1 MLSTNSKNNLVLL
14 VDCKNTTPTGSTMT
28 QTATDSKTGPRENP
42 QFHAALEQQLSIK
55 KRSNFVLSPRRIISI
70 SAAQEC
76 KNLFRAA
83 HKQQNHFRA
92 AKQNR
97 KDKKLEIL
105 TACSNAAVQGQQ
117 FLKMYVRWIVFT
129 YLKSCHCAE
138 YHQPPPDT
146 LLAQK

>member
-28 QTATDSKTGPRENP
+28 QTATGSKTGPRENP
-42 QFHAALEQQLSIK
+42 QFPAALEQQLSIK
-55 KRSNFVLSPRRIISI
+55 KRSNFVLTPRKIISI

-83 HKQQNHFRA
+83 HEQQNRFRA

-97 KDKKLEIL
+97 NVKK
-105 TACSNAAVQGQQ
+105 
-117 FLKMYVRWIVFT
+117 VRYTNSMF
-129 YLKSCHCAE
+129 
-138 YHQPPPDT
+138 
-146 LLAQK
+146 